1 MGYSLKLSNE
11 RKNALKR
18 VFTEMALIQD
28 DCLIQGR
35 ESLLSI
41 AEEEKM
47 KAEGLRPEI
56 ISLPSIGLIIRTRAG
71 EAESARVLLQHFF
84 SLSAQLIRLLY
95 GAMYRNCFTCMRAA
109 ENRFKGII
117 EQFCFEGESSS
128 CISNLP
134 VEIVTDRKEMYDELK
149 TYESERGDKLNIRF
163 YQDTFLSLS
172 SLYSLEKKLE
182 NALSSHVWLKSGGFL
197 VIEPTEALTV
207 IDVNSGKYVAGR
219 DADETFRKINLEAAE
234 EVARQL
240 RLRNLSGI
248 IIVDFI
254 NMRSGQYRQELLHHM
269 KELTAKDRISTRIID
284 ITPLGL
290 MEITRKKIN
299 KPLREQFKLCPRKE
313 DPDGINKI

>member
-1 MGYSLKLSNE
+1 MSRKIEAKPSVTLTDEEAALRKTERGKLLFTSYQGRSCALFLEKDRLVEAFFFSGDADKIGAIYIGKIKSLAKNMDACFVEIAGGEICFLSLRNATAPYLVNRRFDGRILEGDELLVQVVRDAQKTKKASVTAHLSLSNEYFVLSTGTTKVGYSLKLSNE

-149 TYESERGDKLNIRF
+149 TYESERGDKDR
-163 YQDTFLSLS
+163 
-172 SLYSLEKKLE
+172 
-182 NALSSHVWLKSGGFL
+182 KS
-197 VIEPTEALTV
+197 VV
-207 IDVNSGKYVAGR
+207 
-219 DADETFRKINLEAAE
+219 
-234 EVARQL
+234 
-240 RLRNLSGI
+240 
-248 IIVDFI
+248 
-254 NMRSGQYRQELLHHM
+254 
-269 KELTAKDRISTRIID
+269 
-284 ITPLGL
+284 
-290 MEITRKKIN
+290 
-299 KPLREQFKLCPRKE
+299 
-313 DPDGINKI
+313 